1 MNNLQVLLHSHC
13 TLYFHLILA
22 DLTFILWRS
31 QQLYCAGDQNRNPYL
46 VYCAGDQM
54 VNQERKKGLEMVF
67 QSPFVLG
74 LELILAVNKPN
85 YHQSIHAAFQKIS
98 TKVI

>member
-1 MNNLQVLLHSHC
+1 
-13 TLYFHLILA
+13 
-22 DLTFILWRS
+22 
-31 QQLYCAGDQNRNPYL
+31 
-46 VYCAGDQM
+46 M